1 MICLGYL
8 LCIEKV
14 GAGKDSDMKSVYLLK
29 KGLQHYPPCLFE
41 VLTLSDA
48 GKSFAVYHGKNTPY
62 IDALLDARGI
72 EHHTLL
78 SDKNP
83 DNEKLSKLNRVKLFL
98 EYAKEA
104 RGLVSRIPEKTAL
117 WLGNAETAAPLSP
130 RFFEKRHSVFSVLEL
145 YKKGEYLDR
154 RLSLLLPLASSVL
167 AREPHRASLMRLRYG
182 LRETPFVAENKPYD
196 RILTPPPPLPSD
208 VLENITLK
216 KEERMILYQGIVSSD
231 RPLDTVAAAL
241 QEIGDRRNILFVLGR
256 ADDSEKKR
264 LLSLWR
270 NTRFLGYIPAPLHLA
285 VTARAAL
292 GIAFYDHLSEN
303 NLFCAPNKIYEYAR
317 FGVPMLASA
326 NPGLTETVGA
336 YGAGVCVD
344 LYNISSVRDA
354 ILAIL
359 SDRYTY
365 EVGARRMYRE
375 TRPEK
380 AILAAASR
388 AKI

>member
-1 MICLGYL
+1 
-8 LCIEKV
+8 
-14 GAGKDSDMKSVYLLK
+14 MKFVYLLK

-62 IDALLDARGI
+62 IDAVLDNRGI

-83 DNEKLSKLNRVKLFL
+83 DNERLSKLNRAKLFL

-104 RGLVSRIPEKTAL
+104 RGLVSRLSAKTAL
-117 WLGNAETAAPLSP
+117 WLGNAESAAPLSP
-130 RFFEKRHSVFSVLEL
+130 RFFEERHSVFSVLEL

-154 RLSLLLPLASSVL
+154 RLALLLPRASAVI
-167 AREPHRASLMRLRYG
+167 AREPHRANLMRLRYG

-196 RILTPPPPLPSD
+196 RALPPLPSLPPD
-208 VLENITLK
+208 VLESITLK
-216 KEERMILYQGIVSSD
+216 KEERMILYQGIVTPD

-241 QEIGDRRNILFVLGR
+241 QNIGDRRNILFVLGR
-256 ADDSEKKR
+256 AEESEKKR
-264 LLSLWR
+264 LLSLWE
-270 NTRFLGYIPAPLHLA
+270 NTRFLGYLPAPLHLA
-285 VTARAAL
+285 VTARATL
-292 GIAFYDHLSEN
+292 GIAFYDSLSEN

-317 FGVPMLASA
+317 FGVPMLASE
-326 NPGLTETVGA
+326 NPGLAETVGA
-336 YGAGVCVD
+336 YGAGICVD
-344 LYNISSVRDA
+344 LYDIHAARDA
-354 ILAIL
+354 ILTVL

-375 TRPEK
+375 TKPEA
-380 AILAAASR
+380 AILAAARR
-388 AKI
+388 ANI

>member
-1 MICLGYL
+1 
-8 LCIEKV
+8 
-14 GAGKDSDMKSVYLLK
+14 MKSVYLLK
-29 KGLQHYPPCLFE
+29 KGLQHYPPCLLE

-48 GKSFAVYHGKNTPY
+48 GKDLTVYHGKNTPY

-72 EHHTLL
+72 EHHTLR

-83 DNEKLSKLNRVKLFL
+83 DNERLSRMHRARLFL
-98 EYAKEA
+98 EYARET
-104 RGLVSRIPEKTAL
+104 RHLVSHLPEKTTL
-117 WLGNAETAAPLSP
+117 WLGNAESAAPFSP
-130 RFFEKRHSVFSVLEL
+130 RHFEDRRSVFSVLEL
-145 YKKGEYLDR
+145 YNAGEYLDR
-154 RLSLLLPLASSVL
+154 RLALLLPKASAVI
-167 AREPHRASLMRLRYG
+167 AREPHRAVLMRLRYG

-196 RILTPPPPLPSD
+196 RALPAPPPLSPE
-208 VLENITLK
+208 VLKSITLK
-216 KEERMILYQGIVSSD
+216 KGERMILYQGIVSPD

-241 QEIGDRRNILFVLGR
+241 QDIGDRRNILFVLGR
-256 ADDSEKKR
+256 AEESEKKR
-264 LLSLWR
+264 LLSLWA
-270 NTRFLGYIPAPLHLA
+270 NTRVLGYLPAPLHLA

-317 FGVPMLASA
+317 FGVPMLASE

-336 YGAGVCVD
+336 YGAGICVD
-344 LYNISSVRDA
+344 LYSIRAARDA
-354 ILAIL
+354 ILSIL

-375 TRPEK
+375 TKPET
-380 AILAAASR
+380 AILAAAAR